1 MTPDEARLL
10 LLRFDGRAR
19 HADRADLSRA
29 EEIALRLKAGGA
41 QDRLIAAALAT
52 TENGARGITG
62 AAAAK
67 LLAWHTET
75 AKDVL
80 SVCDNNPMRE
90 RATFTNPEGEE
101 EELRLIGN
109 AEDEKSRIHPTVKPT
124 VRELTAP
131 HHAALKVILQHRQRR
146 PQF

>member
-1 MTPDEARLL
+1 MTADEARAL

-41 QDRLIAAALAT
+41 GDRLIAAALAT

-67 LLAWHTET
+67 LALWHVET

-80 SVCDNNPMRE
+80 AVCDNKPVRE
-90 RATFTNPEGEE
+90 RATFLNPHGEE
-101 EELRLIGN
+101 EELRETQN
-109 AEDEKSRIHPTVKPT
+109 AEDEATRIHPDVKPT
-124 VRELTAP
+124 VRELSAP
-131 HHAALKVILQHRQRR
+131 HHAALKVSLQHRQRR
-146 PQF
+146 PLF